1 MMFVLPET
9 LCGASSEA
17 GSWESRLRYR
27 EMFSGAG
34 ALFAAGPSLQLDQGS
49 GGSASAFPGKRNRDV
64 SLRLAGNADK
74 AVT

>member
-27 EMFSGAG
+27 EMLSGAR
-34 ALFAAGPSLQLDQGS
+34 ALFAAGALLQLYS
-49 GGSASAFPGKRNRDV
+49 IRDLTDLPLPFLD
-64 SLRLAGNADK
+64 STTG
-74 AVT
+74 TFT